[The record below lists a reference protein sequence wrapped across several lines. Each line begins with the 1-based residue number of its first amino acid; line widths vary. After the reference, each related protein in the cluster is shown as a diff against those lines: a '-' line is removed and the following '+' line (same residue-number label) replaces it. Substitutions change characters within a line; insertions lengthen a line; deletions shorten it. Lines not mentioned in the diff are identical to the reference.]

1 MKKILLLSFM
11 TIAFSL
17 AGLKLLDEVKIE
29 QVVDVLSDGKDQV
42 VILQK
47 ETADNTVEEVVN
59 YFKPKYSLLVSN
71 ANGEVYE
78 KIQLPK
84 DKRSTFSEYD
94 NLTMDQQGNF
104 YLHRTQ
110 KNSADYF
117 VFREEVLKISSDGKT
132 LTTLYSINSGNKG
145 GAEYSLISK
154 VYPID
159 RFLYIIERSSG
170 FANQITVS
178 KVNLYSLEVGKVK
191 EIQVDPL
198 LNFSELLY
206 LSDEKIVL
214 STMSGKLYEY
224 SSEGTKAIQYK
235 TMAAEYHP
243 SRLFAADSDS
253 FSFYDLASGSVYS
266 IHTDLQ
272 QIQTLRTSLF
282 DIHPGKNLTYDDLN
296 GIYIHKDLSI
306 SGNFRINKALERYVF
321 IDNYEQTKI
330 ISDLKPPLDL
340 LLLHF
345 LKYLA
350 FFGVIAWIIWL
361 GIHYF
366 EKGSGSL
373 IIKFGAIL
381 LPLVLMI
388 PLVSLT
394 LSFSYFTNL
403 AKNDLFAE
411 LYHITRERAAQLNG
425 DQLTTINGLSDYGNE
440 AYQSLS
446 KKIEVSADSFNKGGH
461 NTYDR
466 WYYSVLYRFTEGK
479 VHAVTGD
486 AISFWTTTDFTYG
499 EKANSVYQDAATGG
513 RTILGENS
521 DLGGDWVFS
530 VTPIYNSDQQVVG
543 LLEVGTGQE
552 TYTFF
557 IQKYYGILTILNLSI
572 VLMVLLL
579 MGINIYRVIKPL
591 RELNASVEEVNSGK
605 WGVTV
610 PIRSRDEIGNLSALF
625 NQMSLFIKDYI
636 TELSKLNEMYYKFIP
651 LKFFELMEKK
661 SILENNLGDYSKQEM
676 TVTFIDTHNY
686 FELVNTMKSQEQLDL
701 LNSLFEAYASA
712 IHAHN
717 GLVGEFRNAGVLAL
731 FTNPDDAMN
740 AAYRINQR
748 MGEMNDQI
756 KTTISI
762 HFGEVLLGIVGNER
776 RMTTAVI
783 SSCVNEAV
791 SLNKLA
797 GKFGCA
803 VVLTE
808 TSLQAMK
815 KPPQNHR
822 FIGMLS
828 DDQHEKHLRIHEW
841 LETVPVGERNDYM
854 KSLEDFNAAL
864 DVYAQ
869 SNYEDAKKY
878 FIRVIKENPADLV
891 SKEYLYKCEAAI
903 LSKGYFESELGRF

>member
-1 MKKILLLSFM
+1 MKRILLLSFM
-11 TIAFSL
+11 AIAFSMV
-17 AGLKLLDEVKIE
+17 GLKLLDDVKIE

-47 ETADNTVEEVVN
+47 ETADNTLEEVVN
-59 YFKPKYSLLVSN
+59 YFKPTYSLLVSN
-71 ANGEVYE
+71 AKGEVYK

-94 NLTMDQQGNF
+94 NLSMDQLGNL

-117 VFREEVLKISSDGKT
+117 VFREEVLKISIDGKKM
-132 LTTLYSINSGNKG
+132 TTLYNISSGAKG
-145 GAEYSLISK
+145 GVEYSLISK

-159 RFLYIIERSSG
+159 RFLYIVERSSDN
-170 FANQITVS
+170 ANHLTVS
-178 KVNLYSLEVGKVK
+178 KVNLYSLEVGKIK
-191 EIQVDPL
+191 DIQVDPQ
-198 LNFSELLY
+198 LNLSELLY
-206 LSDEKIVL
+206 LSDEKIVF
-214 STMSGKLYEY
+214 STMSGKLYQY
-224 SSEGTKAIQYK
+224 SAEGTQAIQYN
-235 TMAAEYHP
+235 TMASEYHP
-243 SRLFAADSDS
+243 SRLFAADADS
-253 FSFYDLASGSVYS
+253 FSFYDLSSGSVVS
-266 IHTDLQ
+266 VHTDML
-272 QIQTLRTSLF
+272 QIQTLRSSLYE
-282 DIHPGKNLTYDDLN
+282 IHPAKNLTYEDVN

-306 SGNFRINKALERYVF
+306 SGNFRINKNLERFVF

-340 LLLHF
+340 LILNF
-345 LKYLA
+345 CKYLL
-350 FFGVIAWIIWL
+350 FFSILAYIVWL
-361 GIHYF
+361 SIHYF

-394 LSFSYFTNL
+394 LSFTYFTNL

-411 LYHITRERAAQLNG
+411 LYHITRERATQLSG
-425 DQLTTINGLSDYGNE
+425 DQLTQINGLSDYGNE

-446 KKIEVSADSFNKGGH
+446 KKIEVSADAFNKGGH

-466 WYYSVLYRFTEGK
+466 WYYSVLYRFTEGQ

-499 EKANSVYQDAATGG
+499 EKANSVYQEAASMGK
-513 RTILGENS
+513 TILGENS

-530 VTPIYNSDQQVVG
+530 VTPIYDSEHQVVG

-572 VLMVLLL
+572 VLMVLVL
-579 MGINIYRVIKPL
+579 MGFNIYRVIRPL
-591 RELNASVEEVNSGK
+591 RELNTSVEEVNGGK

-610 PIRSRDEIGNLSALF
+610 PVRTRDEIGNLSALF

-636 TELSKLNEMYYKFIP
+636 TELSKLNEMYFKFIP

-661 SILENNLGDYSKQEM
+661 SILEVGLGDYSKQEM
-676 TVTFIDTHNY
+676 TVTFINTYNY
-686 FELVNTMKSQEQLDL
+686 FELVSHMKSQEQLDF

-731 FTNPDDAMN
+731 FTDPEDAMS

-756 KTTISI
+756 RTTISI
-762 HFGEVLLGIVGNER
+762 HYGEVLLGIVGNES

-783 SSCVNEAV
+783 SSCVNEAI
-791 SLNKLA
+791 SLDKMA
-797 GKFGCA
+797 GKYNCA
-803 VVLTE
+803 VILTE
-808 TSLQAMK
+808 NCLRAMK
-815 KPPQNHR
+815 NPPINHR
-822 FIGMLS
+822 YIGQLA
-828 DDQHEKHLRIHEW
+828 DEQKEKHLRIHEW

-864 DVYAQ
+864 AAYGLG
-869 SNYEDAKKY
+869 NYDEAKKF
-878 FIRVIKENPADLV
+878 FIRVIKENPTDLV

-903 LSKGYFESELGRF
+903 LSKNYFESELGRF